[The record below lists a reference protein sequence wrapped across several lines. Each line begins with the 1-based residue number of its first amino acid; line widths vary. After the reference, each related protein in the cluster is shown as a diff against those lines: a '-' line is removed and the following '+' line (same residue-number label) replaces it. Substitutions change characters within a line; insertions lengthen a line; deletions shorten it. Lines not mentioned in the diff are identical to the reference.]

1 MWTSDTGAPYMVV
14 TAHWINNKWELKR
27 AIIAFQRFSHPH
39 TGLQIQKATL
49 KVLQDLSIITKALS
63 ITIDNGANQVA
74 AMRLLS
80 STLSNEFQ
88 VDFNVI
94 RCGAH
99 TIALVVNFGLKKFQ
113 QTINKVRAF
122 VIEIRRSLK
131 KEEVLLSIA
140 QKFQVKYKKLIRD
153 VKTRWNS
160 TYSMLKS
167 FLDNKV
173 IITSAISLHN
183 DSFANLNLTDIEW
196 KEISIF
202 CDYLEPFFEFTEVMS
217 GSSYLTLGTLLLLLD
232 HLLDHILTTI
242 EKSEVLWIKEI
253 AQEMENKFNSIR
265 ENLYNPCAYL
275 ALMLDPRYK
284 TQILPN
290 GVDVETIKKIL
301 IDKYNNYK
309 NMDNPENEINED
321 TSSSIGEKRKS
332 VGIMNLML
340 QKKQKTNNS
349 QRNEIDE
356 YLIINVEPS
365 NINPCE
371 WWRDHKSQYP
381 ILTKIA
387 RDYICIPSTS
397 VPSEQAF
404 SKSGE
409 LISKKRNRLGDNAIE
424 ACMCLNS
431 WVQLLDN

>member
-14 TAHWINNKWELKR
+14 TAHWVNNEWNLKR
-27 AIIAFQRFSHPH
+27 VIIAFQRFPHPH
-39 TGLQIQKATL
+39 TGQQIQEATL
-49 KVLQDLSIITKALS
+49 KVFQDFSIVTKALS

-88 VDFNVI
+88 VNFNVI

-99 TIALVVNFGLKKFQ
+99 TIALVVNSGLKKFQ
-113 QTINKVRAF
+113 KTIDKVRAF
-122 VIEIRRSLK
+122 VVEIRRSPK
-131 KEEVLLSIA
+131 KEEELSSMA
-140 QKFQVKYKKLIRD
+140 QRFQVKYKKLIRD

-167 FLDNKV
+167 FLENKV
-173 IITSAISLHN
+173 IITSAISLNN
-183 DSFANLNLTDIEW
+183 DNFANLNLNDVEW
-196 KEISIF
+196 KEISLF

-217 GSSYLTLGTLLLLLD
+217 GSSYPTLGTLLLLLD
-232 HLLDHILTTI
+232 HLLDHITTTI
-242 EKSEVLWIKEI
+242 QKSEVLWIKEI
-253 AQEMENKFNSIR
+253 AQEMESKFNSIQ

-275 ALMLDPRYK
+275 ALILDPRYK

-290 GVDVETIKKIL
+290 GVNAETIKKIL
-301 IDKYNNYK
+301 MDEYNNYK
-309 NMDNPENEINED
+309 NMDNSEINND
-321 TSSSIGEKRKS
+321 ASSSIGEKRKAI
-332 VGIMNLML
+332 GIMNLML

-349 QRNEIDE
+349 ERNEIDE
-356 YLIINVEPS
+356 YLIVSVEPP
-365 NINPCE
+365 NVNPCE
-371 WWRDHKSQYP
+371 WWKIHKSQYP
-381 ILTKIA
+381 VLTRIA

-409 LISKKRNRLGDNAIE
+409 LVSKKRNRLGDNSIE

-431 WVQLLDN
+431 WMQLLDN

>member
-14 TAHWINNKWELKR
+14 TAHWINNEWNLKH

-39 TGLQIQKATL
+39 TGQQIQEATL
-49 KVLQDLSIITKALS
+49 KVFQDFSIVTKVLS

-74 AMRLLS
+74 GMRLLS
-80 STLSNEFQ
+80 SILSTEFQ

-99 TIALVVNFGLKKFQ
+99 TIALVVNFGLKEFQ
-113 QTINKVRAF
+113 QTIDKVRAF
-122 VIEIRRSLK
+122 VVEIRRSPK
-131 KEEVLLSIA
+131 KEELLSSIA

-167 FLDNKV
+167 FLENKV

-183 DSFANLNLTDIEW
+183 DNFANLSLSDVEW
-196 KEISIF
+196 KEISLF
-202 CDYLEPFFEFTEVMS
+202 CNYLEPFFEFTEVMS
-217 GSSYLTLGTLLLLLD
+217 GSSYPTLGTLLLLLD
-232 HLLDHILTTI
+232 HLLDHIMITI

-253 AQEMENKFNSIR
+253 AQGMENKFNSIQ
-265 ENLYNPCAYL
+265 ENLYNPSAYL
-275 ALMLDPRYK
+275 ALILDPRYK

-290 GVDVETIKKIL
+290 SVDAETIKKIL
-301 IDKYNNYK
+301 KDEYNNYK
-309 NMDNPENEINED
+309 NMDENKINED
-321 TSSSIGEKRKS
+321 VSSLVGEKRKA

-340 QKKQKTNNS
+340 QKKQKVDNS

-371 WWRDHKSQYP
+371 WWRNHKSQYP
-381 ILTKIA
+381 ILARIA

-409 LISKKRNRLGDNAIE
+409 LISKRRNRLGDNAIE

-431 WVQLLDN
+431 WMQLLDN

>member
-1 MWTSDTGAPYMVV
+1 MVV
-14 TAHWINNKWELKR
+14 TAHWINNEWNLKH

-39 TGLQIQKATL
+39 TGQQIQEATL
-49 KVLQDLSIITKALS
+49 KVFQDFSIVTKVLS

-74 AMRLLS
+74 GMRLLS
-80 STLSNEFQ
+80 SILSTEFQ

-99 TIALVVNFGLKKFQ
+99 TIALVVNFGLKEFQ
-113 QTINKVRAF
+113 QTIDKVRAF
-122 VIEIRRSLK
+122 VVEIRRSPK
-131 KEEVLLSIA
+131 KEELLSSIA

-167 FLDNKV
+167 FLENKV

-183 DSFANLNLTDIEW
+183 DNFANLSLSDVEW
-196 KEISIF
+196 KEISLF
-202 CDYLEPFFEFTEVMS
+202 CNYLEPFFEFTEVMS
-217 GSSYLTLGTLLLLLD
+217 GSSYPTLGTLLLLLD
-232 HLLDHILTTI
+232 HLLDHIMITI

-253 AQEMENKFNSIR
+253 AQGMENKFNSIQ
-265 ENLYNPCAYL
+265 ENLYNPSAYL
-275 ALMLDPRYK
+275 ALILDPRYK

-290 GVDVETIKKIL
+290 SVDAETIKKIL
-301 IDKYNNYK
+301 KDEYNNYK
-309 NMDNPENEINED
+309 NMDENKINED
-321 TSSSIGEKRKS
+321 VSSLVGEKRKA

-340 QKKQKTNNS
+340 QKKQKVDNS

-371 WWRDHKSQYP
+371 WWRNHKSQYP
-381 ILTKIA
+381 ILARIA

-409 LISKKRNRLGDNAIE
+409 LISKRRNRLGDNAIE

-431 WVQLLDN
+431 WMQLLDN